1 MSTSKVKH
9 LPFLLVILG
18 PLILFGP
25 MLLRGEALF
34 WGTPLLQ
41 FVPWRESAFQILS
54 QGHLPLWNPQL
65 GMGAP
70 LLANYQSAL
79 LYPPN
84 YLLLITGTAWGHGLL
99 VALHLMWA
107 GIGMVALTRHLGL
120 GSLGQSISA
129 LAFGLSGYLVARGG
143 FLSINAAAAWL
154 PWILLTVDRLV
165 QCMEIEG
172 WRRDTIKATLWLS
185 AALALQWLAGH
196 AQTAWYTF
204 GIACTWAC
212 WRTISS
218 RGWNGLKR
226 LSVPF
231 IGAIVL
237 AFGLSAAQLLPTVE
251 YLLNSHRV
259 TMLDSQF
266 AMTYSFWP
274 WRLLDLFVP
283 GLFGNP
289 ALGNYWGY
297 GNYWEDAI
305 YIGILPILLALIAM
319 WRGFRGKDQTSLVR
333 FLIGLAFVALI
344 FALGKNTPLFPLLF
358 RHVPTFNL
366 FQAPTRWNLI
376 LIFSL
381 ALLAGIG
388 AEAWRTPTGRA
399 LYWTR
404 LGTVGAAV
412 VGFAAWIGSQFIEGV
427 EPSFI
432 RAFTVS
438 GFLLFVAGVLILK
451 VPESLSWR
459 WVALVG
465 LVVLADLVFAGF
477 GLNPSIPLK
486 VFRGDSALQDIVV
499 DEHRVYMPSDVEYEL
514 KFKQTHR
521 FDTFNLNIDWR
532 IVRDIGLPNTPILD
546 DINSANNFDPILPDR
561 FVVWTEMIEELPRDH
576 RLNLLALMDVGWLA
590 VLDTASDLGVRY
602 EAVPDAE
609 RVRLIPDAVVVSS
622 ASEALAIISKLDFDP
637 MRMVVLEDDALLTVP
652 TGGGHGDVDLIE
664 TSDPGLVSLRVET
677 TQGSWL
683 LLSDTWYPGWRV
695 ELDGEKTNLYKADY
709 LFRAVWVPQGEHTLE
724 FRYRSPLFFVGGVLS
739 VLGWMT
745 MAVIGWRWRKIE

>member
-9 LPFLLVILG
+9 LPVLLVVLG

-41 FVPWRESAFQILS
+41 FVPWRESAFQTLS
-54 QGHLPLWNPQL
+54 QGYLPLWNPQL

-120 GSLGQSISA
+120 GSLGQSVSA
-129 LAFGLSGYLVARGG
+129 LAYALSGYLVARGG

-165 QCMEIEG
+165 KSLEMDG
-172 WRRDTIKATLWLS
+172 WSRDTVKATLWFS

-196 AQTAWYTF
+196 AQTAWYTLV
-204 GIACTWAC
+204 IACIWAC
-212 WRTISS
+212 WRTMRSG
-218 RGWNGLKR
+218 GWNGLKR
-226 LSVPF
+226 IGVPL
-231 IGAIVL
+231 IAAGML
-237 AFGLSAAQLLPTVE
+237 AFIVSAVQLLPTVE

-259 TMLDSQF
+259 SYLDPQF

-274 WRLLDLFVP
+274 WRLLDLFLP

-305 YIGILPILLALIAM
+305 YVGMLPLILALIAI
-319 WRGFRGKDQTSLVR
+319 WRGFRWKEQTSLVR
-333 FLIGLAFVALI
+333 FLLGLAFVAFI
-344 FALGKNTPLFPLLF
+344 FALGKHTPLFPLLF
-358 RHVPTFNL
+358 RYVPTFNL

-376 LIFSL
+376 LIFVL

-388 AEAWRTPTGRA
+388 AENLRAPTGRA

-412 VGFAAWIGSQFIEGV
+412 VGFAAWIGSQLIEGV

-438 GFLLFVAGVLILK
+438 GFWLFVAGFIILK

-459 WVALVG
+459 WVAIVG
-465 LVVLADLVFAGF
+465 LVVLADLVYAGF
-477 GLNPSIPLK
+477 GLNPSVPLS
-486 VFRGDSALQDIVV
+486 VFRGDSALRNIVV
-499 DEHRVYMPSDVEYEL
+499 DEHRVYIPSDVEYEL

-521 FDTFNLNIDWR
+521 FDTFNLDMDWR
-532 IVRDIGLPNTPILD
+532 TVRDIGLPNTPILNG
-546 DINSANNFDPILPDR
+546 INSANNFDPLLPNR
-561 FVVWTEMIEELPRDH
+561 FVVWIEMIEELPSDQ

-590 VLDTASDLGVRY
+590 VLDTGSDLGVRY

-609 RVRLIPDAVVVSS
+609 RIRLVPEAVVVGS
-622 ASEALAIISKLDFDP
+622 AAEALSSVSEPDFDP
-637 MRMVVLEDDALLTVP
+637 MRIVVLEDDAVPSLP
-652 TGGGHGDVDLIE
+652 TGGGGEVVHIE
-664 TSDPGLVSLRVET
+664 TSDPGLVPLRVET
-677 TQGSWL
+677 IRGSWL
-683 LLSDTWYPGWRV
+683 LLSDTWYPGWSA
-695 ELDGEKTNLYKADY
+695 ELDGAKTRLYKADY
-709 LFRAVWVPQGEHTLE
+709 LFRAVWVPPGKHSVE
-724 FRYRSPLFFVGGVLS
+724 FRYRSPLFFFGAVLS
-739 VLGWMT
+739 VLGWLA
-745 MAVIGWRWRKIE
+745 MAGIGWRWRKKE

>member
-1 MSTSKVKH
+1 MSTIKVKH
-9 LPFLLVILG
+9 LPLLLVIIG

-25 MLLRGEALF
+25 MILRGEALF

-41 FVPWRESAFQILS
+41 FVPWRESASQILS
-54 QGHLPLWNPQL
+54 QGHLPLWNPQI

-84 YLLLITGTAWGHGLL
+84 FLLLITGTAWGHGIL

-120 GSLGQSISA
+120 GSLGQSVSA
-129 LAFGLSGYLVARGG
+129 LAFSLSGYLVARGG

-154 PWILLTVDRLV
+154 PWILLMADRLV
-165 QCMEIEG
+165 KCAEIEG
-172 WRRDTIKATLWLS
+172 RARDTVKAALWLGV
-185 AALALQWLAGH
+185 ALALQWLAGH
-196 AQTAWYTF
+196 AQTSWYTF
-204 GIACTWAC
+204 VITCTWVC
-212 WRTISS
+212 WKTIRS
-218 RGWNGLKR
+218 RDWNRLKR
-226 LSVPF
+226 LVVPF
-231 IGAIVL
+231 IGAVML
-237 AFGLSAAQLLPTVE
+237 AFGLSAVQLLPTVE

-259 TMLDSQF
+259 SMLDPQF

-274 WRLLDLFVP
+274 WRLLDLIVP

-305 YIGILPILLALIAM
+305 YIGILPILLVLIAI
-319 WRGFRGKDQTSLVR
+319 WRGFRGKNQTSLIH
-333 FLIGLAFVALI
+333 FLSGLAFVAFV
-344 FALGKNTPLFPLLF
+344 FALGKNTLLYPLLF

-381 ALLAGIG
+381 AMLAGIG
-388 AEAWRTPTGRA
+388 AENWRAPTGRA

-427 EPSFI
+427 EPSFV
-432 RAFTVS
+432 RAFTIS
-438 GFLLFVAGVLILK
+438 GFWLFMAGVIILK
-451 VPESLSWR
+451 VPESISWR
-459 WVALVG
+459 WVSLVG
-465 LVVLADLVFAGF
+465 LVVLADLVFAGV
-477 GLNPSIPLK
+477 GLNPSIPID
-486 VFRGDSALQDIVV
+486 VFRGGSTLQDIVV

-521 FDTFNLNIDWR
+521 FDSFDLNIDWR

-561 FVVWTEMIEELPRDH
+561 FAEWIELIERVPRDH
-576 RLNLLALMDVGWLA
+576 RLKLLALMDVGWLA
-590 VLDTASDLGVRY
+590 VLDASSNLGVRY
-602 EAVPDAE
+602 DVVPNAE
-609 RVRLIPDAVVVSS
+609 RIRLIPEAAVVSS
-622 ASEALAIISKLDFDP
+622 ASEALAIVSKSDFDP
-637 MRMVVLEDDALLTVP
+637 MSIVVLEDDTIPSVP
-652 TGGGHGDVDLIE
+652 TGGGGEVDLFE
-664 TSDPGLVSLRVET
+664 TSDPGLVSIRVET
-677 TQGSWL
+677 TTGSWL
-683 LLSDTWYPGWRV
+683 LLSDTYYPGWSV
-695 ELDGEKTNLYKADY
+695 ELDGVKTKLYKADY
-709 LFRAVWVPQGEHTLE
+709 LFRAVWVPSGEHTLE
-724 FRYRSPLFFVGGVLS
+724 FRYRPPLFIVGGVLS
-739 VLGWMT
+739 ALGWLT
-745 MAVIGWRWRKIE
+745 MAGIGWRWRMKD